1 MPQRQ
6 EEPKYPH
13 FLRVSSVAILRPAW
27 LLFAMGVGCTF
38 LPDARGGE
46 TYAEAYAQSQEQG
59 KPLLAFVG
67 AAWCP
72 ACRTMKEA
80 TLPQL
85 RTRHALDGFALA
97 LVDLDRDGEIGARL
111 TDRGPVP
118 QLILWRKTARGWT
131 VRRLIGSQSV
141 ETIESFLKEQGARS
155 GE

>member
-1 MPQRQ
+1 
-6 EEPKYPH
+6 
-13 FLRVSSVAILRPAW
+13 VASLRPAW
-27 LLFAMGVGCTF
+27 LLFALGAGCL
-38 LPDARGGE
+38 LPPGAHGGE
-46 TYAEAYAQSQEQG
+46 TYAEAYAQSQEQS

-85 RTRHALDGFALA
+85 RARHALDGFALA

-111 TDRGPVP
+111 TDGGPIP
-118 QLILWRKTARGWT
+118 QLVLWRKTAQGWT
-131 VRRLIGSQSV
+131 VRRLIGSQSI
-141 ETIESFLKEQGARS
+141 ETIRSFLKEQGASS

>member
-1 MPQRQ
+1 MAQTQ
-6 EEPKYPH
+6 EEQKY
-13 FLRVSSVAILRPAW
+13 LCSIRVSSVTCLRFAG
-27 LLFAMGVGCTF
+27 LFFTIWTGSVV

-59 KPLLAFVG
+59 KPILAFVG

-85 RTRHALDGFALA
+85 RTRHALNGFALA

-111 TDRGPVP
+111 TDGGPVP
-118 QLILWRKTARGWT
+118 QLVLWRKTAQGWT
-131 VRRLIGSQSV
+131 VRRLIGSQSIQ
-141 ETIESFLKEQGARS
+141 TIESFLKEKK
-155 GE
+155 